1 MSAPDATPAAGE
13 TEGALRPLRVVVADD
28 GVGGADPSAGSG
40 LKGAADRVDA
50 LGGRFEVQSPVGKGT
65 RLLAAI
71 PAASP

>member
-1 MSAPDATPAAGE
+1 VT
-13 TEGALRPLRVVVADD
+13 VVVADD

-50 LGGRFEVQSPVGKGT
+50 LGGRFEVRSPVGKGT